1 MINRQH
7 CKIICELIILRVRS
21 KYTKKSKTLGITM
34 RNMNRKEYPE
44 KTFKRL
50 RKYLPALDA
59 LLKKGCGY
67 C

>member
-1 MINRQH
+1 M
-7 CKIICELIILRVRS
+7 LRVRL
-21 KYTKKSKTLGITM
+21 KYTKKSKTLGITV